1 MPPSPSK
8 PGNSFRRFAETSG
21 RRGEMWAALFLK
33 AQLYRIVAT
42 RVKTPVGEIDLIA
55 ERFGVTVFVEVK
67 SRSFS
72 HQEGEALLARQL
84 AAVRRLMAQLQD
96 AGVLDP
102 ATAGAYR
109 TAYKYH
115 LSSAEREDDLDN
127 IGELASIRMAAAA
140 AAVRAAVATRSVA

>member
-21 RRGEMWAALFLK
+21 RRGEMWAALFLR

-72 HQEGEALLARQL
+72 HQEAEALLA
-84 AAVRRLMAQLQD
+84 VNRR
-96 AGVLDP
+96 
-102 ATAGAYR
+102 R
-109 TAYKYH
+109 
-115 LSSAEREDDLDN
+115 
-127 IGELASIRMAAAA
+127 I
-140 AAVRAAVATRSVA
+140 VRAAQVWLTRHPKLAHTDLRFDVIFLAPFAWPRHIVNAFDATGLS